1 MLSTHGQ
8 LPWKPVICYLGGR
21 EMMHRLFSAS
31 LQLRK
36 KRKDYAFWRQFNEKA
51 SSIAGCAGLQLTHV
65 PASTYVAGGT
75 PDLDLPSGILR
86 VGGQSS
92 AAKAAQLQMQN
103 LVSYC
108 LPIEP

>member
-8 LPWKPVICYLGGR
+8 LPWKAVMCYVGGR

-31 LQLRK
+31 LQL
-36 KRKDYAFWRQFNEKA
+36 
-51 SSIAGCAGLQLTHV
+51 THL
-65 PASTYVAGGT
+65 PARTYFAGGT
-75 PDLDLPSGILR
+75 PELDLPSGILR

-92 AAKAAQLQMQN
+92 AVKAAQLQMQN

-108 LPIEP
+108 LAKEP